1 MRRET
6 FALALTLTI
15 LLLAVGTYAQEKATP
30 AEPAAPNVASGLPQK
45 IRIGEKEQ
53 SAALVRMVQPEY
65 PAAARQAKVTGEVVL
80 HCVVGKDGAVH
91 TIEYVSG
98 PQILMQP
105 AVDAVRQWRYR
116 PMRVNRQPLE
126 VDTTITVVFAL
137 DNSGNLKPQPYSPYS
152 HAGPDAGDVDPAS
165 NVQTV
170 DPQFKADILHLF
182 DVMHLRSRTSEMS
195 HTMFQSLR
203 PAVVASLPPT
213 PNRERI
219 ADSYE
224 QRLAALLA
232 SQEFIDREAALYAK
246 YLSDDDV
253 KALSDFYQTSA
264 GQHFN
269 DATAQLT
276 AASSQAGEEMVAENL
291 PSILRGLCADFPE
304 LQGAAPF
311 CPKQTPAKKSRLV
324 QPHKTPAVELSVK
337 SSRVD

>member
-1 MRRET
+1 MRREA
-6 FALALTLTI
+6 FAIGLTLSI
-15 LLLAVGTYAQEKATP
+15 LLFAIGTYPQEENTP
-30 AEPAAPNVASGLPQK
+30 PETAAPNSLSPLPQR
-45 IRIGEKEQ
+45 IRVGEKEQ
-53 SAALVRMVQPEY
+53 SAAIVRMVQPEY
-65 PAAARQAKVTGEVVL
+65 PAAAREAHVTGEVVL
-80 HCVVGKDGAVH
+80 HCTVGKDGAVH
-91 TIEYVSG
+91 TLEYVSG
-98 PQILMQP
+98 PRILK
-105 AVDAVRQWRYR
+105 AAAIDAARQWRYR
-116 PMRVNRQPLE
+116 PMRVNRQALE
-126 VDTTITVVFAL
+126 VDTTVAVVFAL
-137 DNSGNLKPQPYSPYS
+137 DNSGNLKPQPYSPFS
-152 HAGPDAGDVDPAS
+152 HAGTDAGDSDPSAD
-165 NVQTV
+165 VQTI

-195 HTMFQSLR
+195 HTLFQSLR

-224 QRLAALLA
+224 QRLSALLA

-276 AASSQAGEEMVAENL
+276 AASSQAGQEMVAESL
-291 PSILRGLCADFPE
+291 PSILSSLCADFPE

-311 CPKQTPAKKSRLV
+311 CPRQTSPKKSRLV
-324 QPHKTPAVELSVK
+324 QPRKSPAIEFSAK
-337 SSRVD
+337 SR

>member
-6 FALALTLTI
+6 FAIGLTLTI
-15 LLLAVGTYAQEKATP
+15 LLFAIGTYPQEENTP
-30 AEPAAPNVASGLPQK
+30 PETTAPNSPSPLPQR
-45 IRIGEKEQ
+45 IRVGEKVQ
-53 SAALVRMVQPEY
+53 SSAIVHIVQPEY
-65 PAAARQAKVTGEVVL
+65 PRDAHVTGDVVL

-98 PQILMQP
+98 PPILMG
-105 AVDAVRQWRYR
+105 AAIDAVRQWRYR
-116 PMRVNRQPLE
+116 PLRVNRQPLE
-126 VDTTITVVFAL
+126 VDTTVTVVFAL
-137 DNSGNLKPQPYSPYS
+137 DDSGNLKPQPYSPYS
-152 HAGPDAGDVDPAS
+152 HAGPDADDVDPGADT
-165 NVQTV
+165 QTIE
-170 DPQFKADILHLF
+170 PQFKADILHLF

-213 PNRERI
+213 PNREKI

-232 SQEFIDREAALYAK
+232 SPEFIDREAALYAK

-276 AASSQAGEEMVAENL
+276 AASSQAGQEMVAENL
-291 PSILRGLCADFPE
+291 PSILMGLCADFPE

-311 CPKQTPAKKSRLV
+311 CPKQTPAKKSRVV
-324 QPHKTPAVELSVK
+324 QPHKTPSVELSAK
-337 SSRVD
+337 SSRGD

>member
-1 MRRET
+1 MRREI
-6 FALALTLTI
+6 FAIGLTLSI
-15 LLLAVGTYAQEKATP
+15 LLFAIGTYPQEGNTP
-30 AEPAAPNVASGLPQK
+30 PDTGAPNSPSPLPQR
-45 IRIGEKEQ
+45 IRVGEKVE
-53 SAALVRMVQPEY
+53 SAALVRIIQPEY
-65 PAAARQAKVTGEVVL
+65 PASAREAHATGEVVL
-80 HCVVGKDGAVH
+80 HCTVGKDGAVH
-91 TIEYVSG
+91 SLEYVSG
-98 PQILMQP
+98 PHILLAS

-116 PMRVNRQPLE
+116 PMRLNHQPLE
-126 VDTTITVVFAL
+126 VDTTITVVFAV
-137 DNSGNLKPQPYSPYS
+137 DDSGNLKPQPYSPYS
-152 HAGPDAGDVDPAS
+152 HASPDAGDLDPSADA
-165 NVQTV
+165 QTI

-195 HTMFQSLR
+195 HTLFQSLR

-224 QRLAALLA
+224 QRLSALLG
-232 SQEFIDREAALYAK
+232 SQEFIDREAALYTK

-276 AASSQAGEEMVAENL
+276 AASSQAGQEMVAESL
-291 PSILRGLCADFPE
+291 PSILRSLCADFPE

-311 CPKQTPAKKSRLV
+311 CPAQTPPKKSLLL
-324 QPHKTPAVELSVK
+324 QPRKLPAAQLSAT
-337 SSRVD
+337 SSRGD

>member
-1 MRRET
+1 MRRKT
-6 FALALTLTI
+6 FSIGLTLVI
-15 LLLAVGTYAQEKATP
+15 LLFAIGTYPQEENTP
-30 AEPAAPNVASGLPQK
+30 PETAAPNSDSPLPQR
-45 IRIGEKEQ
+45 IRVGEKME
-53 SAALVRMVQPEY
+53 SASIVRIVQPEY
-65 PAAARQAKVTGEVVL
+65 PAAAREAHVTGEVVL
-80 HCVVGKDGAVH
+80 HCTVGKDGAVH
-91 TIEYVSG
+91 TLEYVSG
-98 PQILMQP
+98 PRILI
-105 AVDAVRQWRYR
+105 AAAIDAARQWRYR
-116 PMRVNRQPLE
+116 PLLVNRQPLE

-137 DNSGNLKPQPYSPYS
+137 DDSGNLKPQPYSPYS
-152 HAGPDAGDVDPAS
+152 HVSPDAEDVDPAADA
-165 NVQTV
+165 QTI

-232 SQEFIDREAALYAK
+232 STEFIDREAALYAK

-276 AASSQAGEEMVAENL
+276 AASSQAGQEMVAENL
-291 PSILRGLCADFPE
+291 PSILRGLCADYPE
-304 LQGAAPF
+304 LQGEAPF
-311 CPKQTPAKKSRLV
+311 CPKQTPPKKSLLI
-324 QPHKTPAVELSVK
+324 QPRTAPGAQLSAQF
-337 SSRVD
+337 SRGD

>member
-1 MRRET
+1 MRRKT
-6 FALALTLTI
+6 FAIGLALSI
-15 LLLAVGTYAQEKATP
+15 LFFAIGTYPQEENTP
-30 AEPAAPNVASGLPQK
+30 PETAAPNSDSPLPQR
-45 IRIGEKEQ
+45 IRVGEKME
-53 SAALVRMVQPEY
+53 SASIVRIVQPEY
-65 PAAARQAKVTGEVVL
+65 PAAAREAHVTGEVVL
-80 HCVVGKDGAVH
+80 HCTVGKDGAVH
-91 TIEYVSG
+91 TLEYVSG
-98 PQILMQP
+98 PRILI
-105 AVDAVRQWRYR
+105 AAAIDAARQWRYR
-116 PMRVNRQPLE
+116 PLRVNRQPLE

-137 DNSGNLKPQPYSPYS
+137 DDSGNLKPQPYSPYS
-152 HAGPDAGDVDPAS
+152 HVSPDAEDVDPAADA
-165 NVQTV
+165 QTI

-232 SQEFIDREAALYAK
+232 STEFIDREAALYAK

-276 AASSQAGEEMVAENL
+276 AASSQAGQEMVAENL
-291 PSILRGLCADFPE
+291 PSILRGLCADYPE
-304 LQGAAPF
+304 LQGEAPF
-311 CPKQTPAKKSRLV
+311 CPKQTPPKKSLLI
-324 QPHKTPAVELSVK
+324 QPRTAPGAQLSAQF
-337 SSRVD
+337 SQGD

>member
-6 FALALTLTI
+6 FAIGLTLS
-15 LLLAVGTYAQEKATP
+15 LLLFAIGTYPQEENTP
-30 AEPAAPNVASGLPQK
+30 PETAAPNSPSPLPQR
-45 IRIGEKEQ
+45 IRVGEKEQ
-53 SAALVRMVQPEY
+53 SAAIIRMVQPEY
-65 PAAARQAKVTGEVVL
+65 PAAAREAHVTGEVVL
-80 HCVVGKDGAVH
+80 HCTVGKDGAVH
-91 TIEYVSG
+91 TLEYVSG
-98 PQILMQP
+98 PRILL
-105 AVDAVRQWRYR
+105 AAAIDAARQWRYR
-116 PMRVNRQPLE
+116 PLRVNRQPLE

-137 DNSGNLKPQPYSPYS
+137 DGSGNLKPQPYSPYS
-152 HAGPDAGDVDPAS
+152 HAGPDADDVDPAADAK
-165 NVQTV
+165 TI

-276 AASSQAGEEMVAENL
+276 AASSQAGQEMVAENL
-291 PSILRGLCADFPE
+291 PSILSGLCADFPE

-311 CPKQTPAKKSRLV
+311 CPKQTPPKKSRLV
-324 QPHKTPAVELSVK
+324 QPHKRPAVEFSAK
-337 SSRVD
+337 ISQGD

>member
-6 FALALTLTI
+6 FALALTLSI
-15 LLLAVGTYAQEKATP
+15 LLLAVGTYPQEEITP
-30 AEPAAPNVASGLPQK
+30 ANPAAPNVASGLPQR
-45 IRIGEKEQ
+45 IRVGEKAQ
-53 SAALVRMVQPEY
+53 SAALVHMVQPEY
-65 PAAARQAKVTGEVVL
+65 PAEARQAKVTGEVVL
-80 HCVVGKDGAVH
+80 HCSVGKDGAVH
-91 TIEYVSG
+91 TLEYVSG
-98 PQILMQP
+98 PRILVQP

-116 PMRVNRQPLE
+116 PIRVNREPLE

-137 DNSGNLKPQPYSPYS
+137 DDSGNLKPQPYSPYS
-152 HAGPDAGDVDPAS
+152 HAGPDAGDVDPATDA
-165 NVQTV
+165 QAI

-182 DVMHLRSRTSEMS
+182 DVMHLRSRTSEIS

-232 SQEFIDREAALYAK
+232 SREFIDREAALYAK
-246 YLSDDDV
+246 YLSDEDV

-276 AASSQAGEEMVAENL
+276 AASSQAGQEMVAENL

-311 CPKQTPAKKSRLV
+311 CPKQTPPKKSRFV

-337 SSRVD
+337 SSRDE

>member
-1 MRRET
+1 MRRAT
-6 FALALTLTI
+6 FAIGLALSI
-15 LLLAVGTYAQEKATP
+15 LLFAIGTYPQEEGTP
-30 AEPAAPNVASGLPQK
+30 AYPAAPDVASPLPQR

-53 SAALVRMVQPEY
+53 SAAIIHIVQPEY
-65 PAAARQAKVTGEVVL
+65 PAAAREAHVTGDVVL
-80 HCVVGKDGAVH
+80 HCTVGKDGAAH
-91 TIEYVSG
+91 TLEYVSG
-98 PQILMQP
+98 PRILLQP
-105 AVDAVRQWRYR
+105 AIDAVRQWRYR
-116 PMRVNRQPLE
+116 PMRLNRQPVE
-126 VDTTITVVFAL
+126 VDTTITAVFAL
-137 DNSGNLKPQPYSPYS
+137 DDSGNLKPQPYSPYS
-152 HAGPDAGDVDPAS
+152 HAGPDADDVDPGADA
-165 NVQTV
+165 QTI

-232 SQEFIDREAALYAK
+232 SPEFIDREAALYAK
-246 YLSDDDV
+246 YLSDEDV

-276 AASSQAGEEMVAENL
+276 AASSQAGQEMVAENL

-311 CPKQTPAKKSRLV
+311 CPKQTPPKKSQLI
-324 QPHKTPAVELSVK
+324 QPRTAPGAELSTK
-337 SSRVD
+337 SSRGD

>member
-1 MRRET
+1 MRRKI
-6 FALALTLTI
+6 FAIALTLTI
-15 LLLAVGTYAQEKATP
+15 LLFAIGTYPQEENTP
-30 AEPAAPNVASGLPQK
+30 PETTAPNSPSPLPQR
-45 IRIGEKEQ
+45 IRVGEKVQ
-53 SAALVRMVQPEY
+53 SSAIVHMVQPEY
-65 PAAARQAKVTGEVVL
+65 PASARQAHATGEVVL
-80 HCVVGKDGAVH
+80 HCMVGKDGAVH
-91 TIEYVSG
+91 TLEYVSG
-98 PQILMQP
+98 PRVLMQP

-137 DNSGNLKPQPYSPYS
+137 DDSGNLKPQPYSPYS
-152 HAGPDAGDVDPAS
+152 HAGPDAGDVDPGTGT
-165 NVQTV
+165 QTI

-213 PNRERI
+213 PNREKI

-253 KALSDFYQTSA
+253 KALSAFYQTSA

-276 AASSQAGEEMVAENL
+276 AASSQAGQEMVAENL
-291 PSILRGLCADFPE
+291 PSILMGLCADFPE
-304 LQGAAPF
+304 LQGSAPF
-311 CPKQTPAKKSRLV
+311 CPKQTPPKKSHLV
-324 QPHKTPAVELSVK
+324 QPHKLPAIELSAK
-337 SSRVD
+337 LSRGD

>member
-1 MRRET
+1 MRRKT
-6 FALALTLTI
+6 FAIGLTLSI
-15 LLLAVGTYAQEKATP
+15 LLLAIGTYPQEKNTP
-30 AEPAAPNVASGLPQK
+30 PETAAPNSPLPLPQR
-45 IRIGEKEQ
+45 IRVGEKVQ
-53 SAALVRMVQPEY
+53 SAAILHMVQPEY
-65 PAAARQAKVTGEVVL
+65 PAAAREAHVTGEVVL
-80 HCVVGKDGAVH
+80 HCTIGKDGAVH
-91 TIEYVSG
+91 TLEYVSG
-98 PQILMQP
+98 PRILL
-105 AVDAVRQWRYR
+105 ASAIDAVHQWRYR
-116 PMRVNRQPLE
+116 PVRVNRQAIE

-137 DNSGNLKPQPYSPYS
+137 DDSGNLKPQPYSPYS
-152 HAGPDAGDVDPAS
+152 HAGPDADDVDPTADA
-165 NVQTV
+165 QTI

-253 KALSDFYQTSA
+253 RALSDFYQTSA

-276 AASSQAGEEMVAENL
+276 AASSQAGQEMVAENL
-291 PSILRGLCADFPE
+291 PSILRGLCADYPE
-304 LQGAAPF
+304 LQGEAPF
-311 CPKQTPAKKSRLV
+311 CPKQTPPKKSRLV
-324 QPHKTPAVELSVK
+324 QPRKLPAAELSVNLL
-337 SSRVD
+337 RGN